1 MKRPSDI
8 LVAIQ
13 DGRWGGAIARA
24 RAVADRWAAAAW
36 LTGRRGAGEESD
48 PALVRDAL
56 EAALLPAGA
65 EVRMVDNDSG
75 PPLDHLPPVEVGPAL
90 AGLAAEVDAL
100 VVVVPVWPE
109 GRRAASSATRTLR
122 RPEWWLAA
130 AAEAGLEPW
139 VELRRG
145 GAHACL
151 VLGRPRPAAPRAAPP
166 AVAPS
171 GFHVRICDD
180 LSRPTSFTWISAT
193 IALALERIGV
203 RVSIA
208 PTELSAS
215 IEPERR
221 RALEALVERGSA
233 PRATAEVGWTHFWPE
248 YRRPL
253 GGEQPLA
260 LFAVNYAFAES
271 SPDGWDPWMRGLVEG
286 SQPLGPISAFCAE
299 VLSNAGVGEERLDV
313 VPLAP
318 TEGVTDAEPAELPHV
333 RALKL
338 LHVTNSGDPERHG
351 TDVALAA
358 FREAFAAGDDV
369 TFVVRDYGTS
379 QPGLAAAVA
388 RLAADGYDARYWPAF
403 YPAHRLGTFLSAFD
417 VLVAPFRGEGFG
429 IKLLDAMAC
438 GLPVVGPQF
447 GGPADFL
454 HDGAAYVVPHRLEPV
469 RAGADASLLALGNG
483 PLWAETAAADV
494 AARLR
499 ECRDDPAELARRGE
513 AARGVAAKFTWER
526 TARAIVASVERRR
539 R

>member
-1 MKRPSDI
+1 M
-8 LVAIQ
+8 
-13 DGRWGGAIARA
+13 
-24 RAVADRWAAAAW
+24 
-36 LTGRRGAGEESD
+36 
-48 PALVRDAL
+48 
-56 EAALLPAGA
+56 
-65 EVRMVDNDSG
+65 
-75 PPLDHLPPVEVGPAL
+75 
-90 AGLAAEVDAL
+90 
-100 VVVVPVWPE
+100 
-109 GRRAASSATRTLR
+109 
-122 RPEWWLAA
+122 
-130 AAEAGLEPW
+130 
-139 VELRRG
+139 
-145 GAHACL
+145 
-151 VLGRPRPAAPRAAPP
+151 LGRPKPAAPRAAPAAP
-166 AVAPS
+166 APS

-180 LSRPTSFTWISAT
+180 LSRPTSFTWISAS

-215 IEPERR
+215 IEPDRR
-221 RALEALVERGSA
+221 RALEALIERGSA

-286 SQPLGPISAFCAE
+286 SQPLGPISTFCAE
-299 VLSNAGVGEERLDV
+299 VLSKAGVGEERLDV

-318 TEGVTDAEPAELPHV
+318 TEGVTEAEPAELPRA

-358 FREAFAAGDDV
+358 FREAFSPGDDV
-369 TFVVRDYGTS
+369 TFVVRDYGAS
-379 QPGLAAAVA
+379 QPGLAAAVG
-388 RLAADGYDARYWPAF
+388 RLAAEGYDVRYWPAF

-438 GLPVVGPQF
+438 GQPVVGPRF

-454 HDGAAYVVPHRLEPV
+454 DDDASYVVPHRLEPV
-469 RAGADASLLALGNG
+469 RAGADASLLALGTSRCG
-483 PLWAETAAADV
+483 
-494 AARLR
+494 
-499 ECRDDPAELARRGE
+499 
-513 AARGVAAKFTWER
+513 
-526 TARAIVASVERRR
+526 RRR
-539 R
+539 RRPTSPRGCASAAPTRPSWRAAARRRGGWRRGSRGSGPRGRSWRVWSGGGGEPGRGDDPDVERAVAVGAARWLRSPVSRCQPRRWSSWTTDPPTGPPST

>member
-24 RAVADRWAAAAW
+24 RAVADRWAATPWLAA
-36 LTGRRGAGEESD
+36 RRGSGAGPD

-56 EAALLPAGA
+56 EAALLPSGA
-65 EVRMVDNDSG
+65 KTRIVGNESG
-75 PPLDHLPPVEVGPAL
+75 PPLDHLPPAAVGPAL
-90 AGLAAEVDAL
+90 AGLAAEADAL
-100 VVVVPVWPE
+100 VVVVPVWPA

-122 RPEWWLAA
+122 RPEWWLTA

-145 GAHACL
+145 GGHACL
-151 VLGRPRPAAPRAAPP
+151 VLGRPKAAARAAPP

-180 LSRPTSFTWISAT
+180 LSRPTSFTWISAS

-260 LFAVNYAFAES
+260 LFAVNYAFADS

-286 SQPLGPISAFCAE
+286 SQPLGPISTFCAE

-318 TEGVTDAEPAELPHV
+318 TEGVTDAEPAELPRA

-358 FREAFAAGDDV
+358 FREAFASGDDV
-369 TFVVRDYGTS
+369 TFVVRDYGAS
-379 QPGLAAAVA
+379 QPGLAAAVG

-438 GLPVVGPQF
+438 GLPVVGPRF

-454 HDGAAYVVPHRLEPV
+454 DADAAYVVPHRLEPV
-469 RAGADASLLALGNG
+469 RAGADASLLALGNR

-499 ECRDDPAELARRGE
+499 ECRDDPAGLARRGE
-513 AARGVAAKFTWER
+513 AARGVAARFTWER

>member
-8 LVAIQ
+8 VVAIQ
-13 DGRWGGAIARA
+13 DGRWGGAAARA

-36 LTGRRGAGEESD
+36 LAARRGDGEPPES
-48 PALVRDAL
+48 ALVREAL

-65 EVRMVDNDSG
+65 KVRVVGDDSG
-75 PPLDHLPPVEVGPAL
+75 PPLDHLPPAAVGPAL

-100 VVVVPVWPE
+100 VVVVPVWPA

-145 GAHACL
+145 GGHACL
-151 VLGRPRPAAPRAAPP
+151 VLGWPRPAPPRATAPP
-166 AVAPS
+166 VAPS

-180 LSRPTSFTWISAT
+180 LSRATSFTWISAS

-215 IEPERR
+215 IEPARR

-260 LFAVNYAFAES
+260 LFAVNYAFADS

-286 SQPLGPISAFCAE
+286 SQPLGPISTFCAE
-299 VLSNAGVGEERLDV
+299 VLSSAGVGEERLDV

-318 TEGVTDAEPAELPHV
+318 TEGLADAEPAELPRA

-338 LHVTNSGDPERHG
+338 LHVTNASDPARHG

-358 FREAFAAGDDV
+358 FREAFAPGDDV
-369 TFVVRDYGTS
+369 TFVVRDYATS
-379 QPGLAAAVA
+379 EPGFAAAVA
-388 RLAADGYDARYWPAF
+388 RLAAEGYDARYWPAF

-438 GLPVVGPQF
+438 RLPVVGPRF

-454 HDGAAYVVPHRLEPV
+454 DDDAAYVVPHRLEPV
-469 RAGADASLLALGNG
+469 RAGADAALLALGNR

-499 ECRDDPAELARRGE
+499 DCREDPAGLARRGE
-513 AARGVAAKFTWER
+513 AARRVATRFTWER
-526 TARAIVASVERRR
+526 TAQAIVASVERRR